1 MTIIIRLNEGI
12 KDAMRNQETL
22 RLSTLRM
29 LKSKILAADARG
41 TLPDADVTKLIKT
54 YLGNVQEEL
63 EQANAI
69 NRIESAE
76 KLKQEVA
83 IILEFLPKALSPD
96 ETKQIVEQAI
106 KESGATSKRDLGAV
120 MKAIR
125 AINADVDGKMA
136 KDIADQLL
144 A

>member
-1 MTIIIRLNEGI
+1 MTIIVRLNDGI
-12 KDAMRNQETL
+12 KEAMKNQDSL

-41 TLPDADVTKLIKT
+41 ALPDSDVTKLIKT

-63 EQANAI
+63 EQAHAI

-83 IILEFLPKALSPD
+83 IILEFLPKALTTE
-96 ETKQIVEQAI
+96 ETKKIVEQAI
-106 KESGATSKRDLGAV
+106 LETGAQSKRDLGNV

-125 AINADVDGKMA
+125 VINPDVDGKMA

>member
-12 KDAMRNQETL
+12 KDAMRNQDTL